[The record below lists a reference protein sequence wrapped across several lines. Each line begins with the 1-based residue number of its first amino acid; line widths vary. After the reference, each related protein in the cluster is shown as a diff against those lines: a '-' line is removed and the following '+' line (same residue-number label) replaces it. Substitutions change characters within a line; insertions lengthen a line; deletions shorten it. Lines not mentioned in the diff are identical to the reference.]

1 MCNYMKEG
9 EDMKKH
15 LRSFHLFSENCL
27 QDGMQYLNE
36 A

>member
-1 MCNYMKEG
+1 MCHYMIEG

-15 LRSFHLFSENCL
+15 LRSFHLFSENFL
-27 QDGMQYLNE
+27 QARMQYLNE